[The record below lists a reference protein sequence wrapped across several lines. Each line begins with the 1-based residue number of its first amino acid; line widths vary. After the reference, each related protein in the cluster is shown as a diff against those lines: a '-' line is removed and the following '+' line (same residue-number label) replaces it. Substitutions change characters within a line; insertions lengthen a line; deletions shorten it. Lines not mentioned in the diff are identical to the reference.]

1 MAVQKE
7 ELFFKKQLCFQGVS
21 PRTAQGQDKRA
32 PVCPPAPKAT
42 QRGTESPIPWGRGC
56 RGGSGAAGAQ
66 DGRCS
71 QAFPSRVPPLSSP
84 PAFPPVFP
92 SLTHRTCFFFLPFFS
107 FLGPKR
113 PTPVL
118 LWKAPPQTM
127 QTKPKKMNPNGV
139 IQAKQPQKKSLGA
152 GGSGDR
158 AVPTSTLEPCTAP
171 APKKHLDGTRGRN
184 TCPVSSPGED
194 KAR

>member
-1 MAVQKE
+1 MKKNASGPRMAVQKE

-92 SLTHRTCFFFLPFFS
+92 SLTHRTWFFFLPFFPFS
-107 FLGPKR
+107 APSDPPGAALESTATDNANKTKKNESKWSDPSQTTSKKEPGGWGIWRQSRPHQHPGALHGP
-113 PTPVL
+113 
-118 LWKAPPQTM
+118 
-127 QTKPKKMNPNGV
+127 
-139 IQAKQPQKKSLGA
+139 
-152 GGSGDR
+152 
-158 AVPTSTLEPCTAP
+158 ST
-171 APKKHLDGTRGRN
+171 
-184 TCPVSSPGED
+184 
-194 KAR
+194 